1 MFNSIDTAVD
11 RISASKS
18 YNTQHFR
25 LNNSYKKKRK
35 KERKKIVGF
44 AMRYEERMINLYSS
58 AVAWAL
64 AALSLSA

>member
-25 LNNSYKKKRK
+25 LNNSYKKK

>member
-35 KERKKIVGF
+35 EERKKIVGF